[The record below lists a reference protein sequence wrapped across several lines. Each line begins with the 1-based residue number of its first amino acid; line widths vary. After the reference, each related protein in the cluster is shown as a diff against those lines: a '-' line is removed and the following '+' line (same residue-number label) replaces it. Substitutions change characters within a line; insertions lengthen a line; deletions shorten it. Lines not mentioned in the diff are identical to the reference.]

1 MKLSRLARYPAF
13 AVLAV
18 VVLLIGSWCSGAIW
32 YRCGCDG
39 AVRVLL
45 AGAMA
50 LLSVAAAFCLA
61 TRRRWPA
68 MAIYCFVVGVLLLWW
83 ISILPAGSREWAPD
97 VAQNAT
103 AAFDGDRV
111 VVGNVRNFTWRS
123 ETDFDPVWEK
133 RSYAL
138 SHVTEV
144 DLIMSYWMGEA
155 IAHTIVSVGFDDG
168 NRLAFSIE
176 IRKEVNEVFSPIAGF
191 FKEYELAIVAADER
205 DVVRLRSN
213 VRGEDVRIYRMK
225 VNPGNAQRLLRL
237 YLEEANDLA
246 RTPRFYNTLTSN
258 CTTLVFD
265 LVKIVYP
272 GLPLDGRII
281 LSGYLPDYAYELGA
295 TNTHMSF
302 DKLRELSKIRDN
314 ALRAD
319 TAPNFSA
326 KIREG
331 VPPPL

>member
-1 MKLSRLARYPAF
+1 MKLRRLTRGAAF

-18 VVLLIGSWCSGAIW
+18 AILLIGSWCSGAIW
-32 YRCGCDG
+32 FRCGCDG
-39 AVRVLL
+39 AIRMLL
-45 AGAMA
+45 AGAAMFFSVTAA
-50 LLSVAAAFCLA
+50 LCLA

-68 MAIYCFVVGVLLLWW
+68 MAVYWLAGGGLLLWW
-83 ISILPAGSREWAPD
+83 TAILPAGSREWAPD
-97 VAQNAT
+97 VAHSAT

-111 VVGNVRNFTWRS
+111 MISNVRNFTWRS
-123 ETDFDPVWEK
+123 ETDFDPVWEE

-138 SHVTEV
+138 SHATGV

-155 IAHTIVSVGFDDG
+155 IAHTIVSFGFDDG

-176 IRKEVNEVFSPIAGF
+176 IRKEANEVFSPIAGF

-213 VRGEDVRIYRMK
+213 LRGEDVRIYRMK
-225 VNPGNAQRLLRL
+225 VNPDDVRRLLRL
-237 YLEEANDLA
+237 YLEEANNLA
-246 RTPRFYNTLTSN
+246 RTPRFYNTLVSN

-265 LVKIVYP
+265 LVKIVHP

-295 TNTHMSF
+295 TNTHISF
-302 DKLRELSKIRDN
+302 EKLRELSKIHDN
-314 ALRAD
+314 ALKAD
-319 TAPNFSA
+319 TDPNFSA
-326 KIREG
+326 KIRED

>member
-1 MKLSRLARYPAF
+1 MKLGRLARFLAF
-13 AVLAV
+13 TLLALA
-18 VVLLIGSWCSGAIW
+18 VLLIGSWCSGAIW

-39 AVRVLL
+39 ALRMLL

-50 LLSVAAAFCLA
+50 VLSLAAALCLA
-61 TRRRWPA
+61 MRRRWPV
-68 MAIYCFVVGVLLLWW
+68 MAVYCVVVGGLLLWW
-83 ISILPAGSREWAPD
+83 TSILPAGRREWAPD

-111 VVGNVRNFTWRS
+111 VVSNVRNFTWRS
-123 ETDFDPVWEK
+123 ETDFDAVWEG

-138 SHVTEV
+138 SHVTDI

-155 IAHTIVSVGFDDG
+155 IAHTIVSFGFDDG
-168 NRLAFSIE
+168 DRLAFSIE
-176 IRKEVNEVFSPIAGF
+176 IRKEAHEVFSPIAGF
-191 FKEYELAIVAADER
+191 YKEYELAIVAADER

-225 VNPGNAQRLLRL
+225 VNPDNVRRLLRL
-237 YLEEANDLA
+237 YLEEANHLA

-265 LVKIVYP
+265 LVQIVHP

-281 LSGYLPDYAYELGA
+281 LSGYLPDYAYEQGA

-302 DKLRELSKIRDN
+302 EKLRELSKIHDN

-319 TAPNFSA
+319 TDPNFSA
-326 KIREG
+326 KIRED